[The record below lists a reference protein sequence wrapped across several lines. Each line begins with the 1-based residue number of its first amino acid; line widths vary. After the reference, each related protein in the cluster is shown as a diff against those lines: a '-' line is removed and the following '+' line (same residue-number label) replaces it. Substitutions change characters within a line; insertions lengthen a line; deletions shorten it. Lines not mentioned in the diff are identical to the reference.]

1 MLHLQFHKHWINSHV
16 RILFNLLARKD
27 LIFTSDFATGWNAES
42 NYHGFLMFTKARF
55 FFFMCW
61 GLHACVETWIHS
73 ESTPN
78 FNKHAFPM
86 DFFAQGSF
94 SHGFHSQFQWV
105 NLRLSAS
112 SHINHSSR
120 CIVKANRRD
129 F

>member
-42 NYHGFLMFTKARF
+42 NYHGFLMFTKASF
-55 FFFMCW
+55 F
-61 GLHACVETWIHS
+61 LCVQVCMHVWRLGFIQRAHLALTSMHSPWI
-73 ESTPN
+73 
-78 FNKHAFPM
+78 
-86 DFFAQGSF
+86 FFAQGSF

-120 CIVKANRRD
+120 CIVKANRRN